1 MAEAAPSEAAPAAAP
16 PSDAELDTGPGFKLE
31 SHWAIVHKMDTWYP
45 DVVTRSGDNFIKLS
59 KFDRH
64 FVKFC
69 LQKPMDLSKGVGR
82 SANSTLFDKL
92 LELRK
97 RASEESARQ
106 QMEMPES
113 GGDTASAVPKR
124 KAKRVRVEDGCLVD
138 PRVTIQLPDLETKT
152 EYFMSRPAKAL
163 WGVTS
168 KELWLELNEPNLHY
182 MKALVQHGAGHQQP
196 RKKKEKK
203 GSPKKSPRKRL
214 KRIGHIGGSSPA
226 KMTAAKSKA
235 KSKPDDQI
243 NDADTFPDTIPY
255 GNEANEVNSTDLDE
269 SQLEAVPPDRQ
280 RFDDEHS
287 EG

>member
-1 MAEAAPSEAAPAAAP
+1 MAAAAPSEAAPAAAP

-64 FVKFC
+64 FVKFF
-69 LQKPMDLSKGVGR
+69 LQKPMDLSRGVGR
-82 SANSTLFDKL
+82 SANSALFDKL

-113 GGDTASAVPKR
+113 GGTPHLQPKR

-138 PRVTIQLPDLETKT
+138 PRVIIQLPELETKT

-226 KMTAAKSKA
+226 KMTAAKS
-235 KSKPDDQI
+235 
-243 NDADTFPDTIPY
+243 
-255 GNEANEVNSTDLDE
+255 
-269 SQLEAVPPDRQ
+269 PPDRQ
-280 RFDDEHS
+280 RFDDEHP